1 MKNTNKEKREAPQLG
16 IAQFLGK
23 HKQSVDPA
31 LKPTA
36 VTDNPVKLQPF
47 AQGVGTSALSHNDA
61 PFDKFGFQLGAS
73 K

>member
-1 MKNTNKEKREAPQLG
+1 MKNTNKEKREAHQLG
-16 IAQFLGK
+16 IAQLLD
-23 HKQSVDPA
+23 KQSVDPA

-36 VTDNPVKLQPF
+36 VTDNTVKLQPS

>member
-1 MKNTNKEKREAPQLG
+1 MKNTNKEKREAHQLG
-16 IAQFLGK
+16 IARFLD
-23 HKQSVDPA
+23 KQSADPA

-36 VTDNPVKLQPF
+36 ATDNTVKLQPF

-61 PFDKFGFQLGAS
+61 PFDKFGFQGAS